1 MRPRSYTAI
10 SLFSGCGGLD
20 LGAQETVG
28 VKIRWANDIDPQAVA
43 TYRRNLGRHM
53 VAGDIRDLDPPD
65 IPADIL
71 LAGPP
76 CQDFSVLWL
85 HEGARTAR
93 GNLYFEVVRFLAE
106 MAPAAFVLENV
117 RGLLSAN
124 GGEAWALI
132 RSALKSPGAA
142 LGFPAFEGGPRYNL
156 SVDVVNFA
164 DLGVPQMRERLIVI
178 GTRADLHIP
187 PVVIPRP
194 TAGSHV

>member
-93 GNLYFEVVRFLAE
+93 GNLYFEVLRFLAHLQ
-106 MAPAAFVLENV
+106 PAAFILENV

-124 GGEAWALI
+124 AGEAWTLI
-132 RSALKSPGAA
+132 RAGLKAPGRTLELDAP
-142 LGFPAFEGGPRYNL
+142 LRPRYNL
-156 SVDVVNFA
+156 SVLVVNFA
-164 DLGVPQMRERLIVI
+164 DLGVPQMRGRVIVI
-178 GTRADLHIP
+178 GTRADLAIP
-187 PVVIPRP
+187 PIDVPRP
-194 TAGSHV
+194 FVG